1 VGCRHCPHRM
11 GVASGNVGLAFGLV
25 IAAGL
30 STTVGS
36 AFVFC
41 SDLASKNTLAAALGM
56 SAGVMVYVSFAEIF
70 TIKAIEGFLEEGHSD
85 AEAQRYA
92 TFCFFAGIVFTVL
105 LDKFVQSLTESFG
118 EQAPLCC
125 DDTALQLP
133 PAVGAVEAPATHDIE
148 AHAAVKATMSEEG
161 AEGGAKLKRMGLMTG
176 LAIGMHN
183 FPEGLAT
190 FVATLADEKLGVAIA
205 IAVALH
211 NIPEGVCVAMPVYF
225 STGSK
230 LKGFLWSLASGV
242 SEPIGG
248 LVGYLVL
255 YGNNMSDVAYG
266 VLFALVAG
274 IMVYIS
280 IVELIPTAL
289 RYDPE
294 NRFVSKSFC
303 LGMAMMAASML
314 VFFA

>member
-1 VGCRHCPHRM
+1 M

-41 SDLASKNTLAAALGM
+41 SDLASKRTLAAALGL

-70 TIKAIEGFLEEGHSD
+70 CVKAVEGFAAEGYSGD
-85 AEAQRYA
+85 EATRYA
-92 TFCFFAGIVFTVL
+92 TLCFFAGIAVTVL
-105 LDKFVQSLTESFG
+105 MDRLVHLITDLAG
-118 EQAPLCC
+118 
-125 DDTALQLP
+125 
-133 PAVGAVEAPATHDIE
+133 EAPPTCCEQGGEPLARPSE
-148 AHAAVKATMSEEG
+148 HAAPEQQDVEHSAAGEG
-161 AEGGAKLKRMGLMTG
+161 KSVVAAEAEAAGKDLKRMGLMTG
-176 LAIGMHN
+176 LAIGLHN

-190 FVATLADEKLGVAIA
+190 FVATLADEKLG
-205 IAVALH
+205 IAVAFAIALH
-211 NIPEGVCVAMPVYF
+211 NIPEGLCVAMPVYF

-230 LKGFLWSLASGV
+230 LQGFMWSLASGI

-248 LVGYLVL
+248 LIGYLVL

-294 NRFVSKSFC
+294 NQVVSKCFC
-303 LGMAMMAASML
+303 AGMAVMAASL
-314 VFFA
+314 LAFTA